1 METKFIEPKK
11 VVAGS
16 FETTLNKMNAEVNP
30 FIENLM
36 TALEQAGLKPSGPME
51 FIYKGASSDMDKTF
65 LLEIAQ
71 PVSGDADPKNLSGFK
86 LKETPAFTCVQHRY
100 KGKMDGIMNAYD
112 QLFANISKES
122 LAPTDEVREVYQNW
136 VSLSS
141 DQNIVDIQVGIQP
154 VHEPAR

>member
-1 METKFIEPKK
+1 METKFIEPKT

-30 FIENLM
+30 FIEKLM
-36 TALEQAGLKPSGPME
+36 TALESAGLKPSGPME
-51 FIYKGASSDMDKTF
+51 FIYKGATSDMDKKF

-71 PVSGDADPKNLSGFK
+71 PVIGDAQPNGLSGFK
-86 LKETPAFTCVQHRY
+86 LKETPAFTCAEQRY
-100 KGKMDGIMNAYD
+100 KGKMEGIMDAYKA
-112 QLFANISKES
+112 LFGEIANEGLKPNE
-122 LAPTDEVREVYQNW
+122 EVREVYQNW